1 MRILVVEDERK
12 LADVLR
18 QGLEEDGYAVDV
30 AHDGIRAMEMAVAAD
45 YDCLILD
52 LMLPHRSGADVCRDL
67 RRRGRGTPILVLT
80 ARTDTQEKV
89 HLLDIGA
96 DDYLTKPFA
105 FAELR
110 ARVRAM
116 LRRGRVDPHN
126 LLRVGDLKLDPARHT
141 VTRLGK
147 EIALT
152 SREFSILEYMMR
164 HAGVVVTR
172 DMIAAH
178 VWSLDYT
185 GGSNIVDV
193 YINYLRRKVDQDF
206 EPKLIQ
212 TIRGAGYTV
221 REPAE

>member
-1 MRILVVEDERK
+1 MR
-12 LADVLR
+12 
-18 QGLEEDGYAVDV
+18 
-30 AHDGIRAMEMAVAAD
+30 M
-45 YDCLILD
+45 
-52 LMLPHRSGADVCRDL
+52 
-67 RRRGRGTPILVLT
+67 
-80 ARTDTQEKV
+80 
-89 HLLDIGA
+89 
-96 DDYLTKPFA
+96 
-105 FAELR
+105 
-110 ARVRAM
+110 
-116 LRRGRVDPHN
+116 
-126 LLRVGDLKLDPARHT
+126 
-141 VTRLGK
+141 GK
-147 EIALT
+147 EIGLT

-212 TIRGAGYTV
+212 TIRGTGYTV

>member
-1 MRILVVEDERK
+1 MRILVAEDERK
-12 LADVLR
+12 LADVLK

-30 AHDGIRAMEMAVAAD
+30 AYDGMRAAEMALAAD
-45 YDCLILD
+45 YDCMILD
-52 LMLPHRSGADVCRDL
+52 LMLPHRTGADVCRDL
-67 RRRGRGTPILVLT
+67 RRRGRGTPILILT
-80 ARTDTQEKV
+80 ARAATHEKV
-89 HLLDIGA
+89 QLLDMGA

-105 FAELR
+105 FEELR

-116 LRRGRVDPHN
+116 LRRGRVDPHV
-126 LLRVGDLKLDPARHT
+126 LKVGDLELDPARRK
-141 VTRLGK
+141 VMRKGK

-221 REPAE
+221 REPTE